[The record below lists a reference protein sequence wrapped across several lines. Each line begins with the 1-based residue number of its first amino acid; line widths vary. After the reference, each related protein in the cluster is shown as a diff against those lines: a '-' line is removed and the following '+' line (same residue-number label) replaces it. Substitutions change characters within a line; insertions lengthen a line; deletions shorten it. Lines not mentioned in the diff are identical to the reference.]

1 MQDNGWLTVG
11 SRGRHKH
18 VATPIHSSLAID
30 QSLKSHAP
38 EQAKNKKASSCEQHG
53 DSVGTNSSLV
63 SLPGLA
69 LALIF
74 VHLDCTSGVRLAQTC
89 HACATEYAAQKAEFK
104 YKWQRELHASI
115 SRDVHSLQLKLQRL
129 MKAIS

>member
-1 MQDNGWLTVG
+1 MQANGWFTVG

-18 VATPIHSSLAID
+18 VATPIHSPLAIN
-30 QSLKSHAP
+30 QTLKSHAP
-38 EQAKNKKASSCEQHG
+38 EQAKIEKAFDCEQHG

-89 HACATEYAAQKAEFK
+89 RACANEYAAQKAEFK

-115 SRDVHSLQLKLQRL
+115 SRDVHSLQIKLRRL
-129 MKAIS
+129 MKALS